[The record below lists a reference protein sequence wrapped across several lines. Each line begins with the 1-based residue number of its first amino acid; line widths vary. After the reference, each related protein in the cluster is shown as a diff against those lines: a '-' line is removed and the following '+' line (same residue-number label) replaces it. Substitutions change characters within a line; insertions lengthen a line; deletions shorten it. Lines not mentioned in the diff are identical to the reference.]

1 MTGERVY
8 LYDTT
13 LRDGAQTQG
22 VDFTVADKI
31 AIAHALDQLGI
42 DYIEGGWPGANPT
55 DDTFFA
61 EPPVLTRA
69 RFAAFGM
76 TRRVGR
82 SADNDPQVSA
92 LFNAN
97 TAAICIVGKASAIQV
112 TTALGIS
119 LDDNV
124 MVIADTIRAIVAA
137 GREALFDA
145 EHFFDGYRQDPD
157 YATRCVE
164 AAYQAGARWVVLCDT
179 NGGALP
185 DEVRQAVTDIR
196 KVIPGDH
203 LGVHT
208 HNDTENAVS
217 NSLAAVAAGARMIHG
232 TLNGLGERCGNAN
245 LITLLPTLMLKLGY
259 KTGVTLEGLS
269 QLRHVSR
276 LADDR
281 LNRIPARGAAYV
293 GDSAFA
299 HKGGLHVSA
308 VEKDPSLYEHIDP
321 ALVGNTRRVIVSDQ
335 AGKSNVLSRFR
346 EIGIE
351 ADPKDERIARLVEQ
365 VKQRE
370 YEGYAYDGAEASFEL
385 MARRALEAVPV
396 YFRLQSFRI
405 LDERRFNAAGLLE
418 TLSEATVKVSVGEE
432 LVMAVAEGNGPV
444 NALDGA
450 LRKSLAP
457 SYPELAGI
465 RLIDYKVRIL
475 NSKDGTRAVTR
486 VMIESADAEGQ
497 RWTTV
502 GVSPNIIEASFE
514 ALEDSLTW
522 RLFHKR
528 ARIIPLA
535 GEGRR
540 AVGQALR

>member
-1 MTGERVY
+1 MTGDRVY

-22 VDFTVADKI
+22 VDFNVADKM
-31 AIAHALDQLGI
+31 AIAGALDQLGI

-55 DDTFFA
+55 DDAFFA

-76 TRRVGR
+76 TKRVGR
-82 SADNDPQVSA
+82 SVANDPQVRA

-97 TAAICIVGKASAIQV
+97 TAAICIVGKASSVQV
-112 TTALGIS
+112 KTALGIA
-119 LDDNV
+119 LDENLA
-124 MVIADTIRAIVAA
+124 VIRETIQAIVGA

-145 EHFFDGYRQDPD
+145 EHFFDGYRDDPD
-157 YATRCVE
+157 YATRCVV
-164 AAYQAGARWVVLCDT
+164 AAHDAGARWIVLCDT
-179 NGGALP
+179 NGGTLP
-185 DEVRQAVTDIR
+185 DEVRHVVSEIA

-203 LGVHT
+203 LGIHA
-208 HNDTENAVS
+208 HNDTENAVA

-259 KTGVTLEGLS
+259 RTGVTRDGLR
-269 QLRHVSR
+269 QLQRVSR

-281 LNRIPARGAAYV
+281 LNRVPTRTAAYV
-293 GDSAFA
+293 GESAFA

-308 VEKDPSLYEHIDP
+308 VEKDPSLYEHVDP
-321 ALVGNTRRVIVSDQ
+321 SLVGNTRHVIVSDQ
-335 AGKSNVLSRFR
+335 AGKSNILSRFR
-346 EIGIE
+346 DIGID
-351 ADPKDERIARLVEQ
+351 ADPRDARIARLVEQ

-385 MARRALEAVPV
+385 MARRALESVPV

-405 LDERRFNAAGLLE
+405 LDERRLGLSGLLE
-418 TLSEATVKVSVGEE
+418 TLSEATVKVAVGEE
-432 LVMAVAEGNGPV
+432 LIMSVAEGNGPV

-450 LRKSLAP
+450 LRKALAP
-457 SYPELAGI
+457 SYPELADI
-465 RLIDYKVRIL
+465 RLVDYKVRIL

-486 VMIESADAEGQ
+486 VMIESADTEGQ

-502 GVSPNIIEASFE
+502 GVSANIIEASFE

-528 ARIIPLA
+528 ARIIPLGA
-535 GEGRR
+535 GRR
-540 AVGQALR
+540 ARG

>member
-31 AIAHALDQLGI
+31 AIAHALDELGI

-55 DDTFFA
+55 DDAFFA

-76 TRRVGR
+76 TKRVGR
-82 SADNDPQVSA
+82 SVANDPQVSA

-97 TAAICIVGKASAIQV
+97 TAAICVVGKASAVQV
-112 TTALGIS
+112 KTALGIS
-119 LDDNV
+119 LDENAA
-124 MVIADTIRAIVAA
+124 VIGDTIQAIVAS

-145 EHFFDGYRQDPD
+145 EHLFDGYRADPD
-157 YATRCVE
+157 YAMRCVQ
-164 AAYQAGARWVVLCDT
+164 AAYEAGARWVVLCDT
-179 NGGALP
+179 NGGTLP
-185 DEVRQAVTDIR
+185 DEVRHVVAEIG
-196 KVIPGDH
+196 KVIPGDR
-203 LGVHT
+203 LGIHA
-208 HNDTENAVS
+208 HNDTENAVA

-259 KTGVTLEGLS
+259 ETGVATEGLRR
-269 QLRHVSR
+269 LRHVSR

-281 LNRIPARGAAYV
+281 LNRVSPRTAAYV

-321 ALVGNTRRVIVSDQ
+321 GLVGNARHVIVSDQ
-335 AGKSNVLSRFR
+335 AGKSNVISRFR
-346 EIGIE
+346 DIGID
-351 ADPKDERIARLVEQ
+351 ADPKDARIGRLVEQ

-385 MARRALEAVPV
+385 MARRALESVPV

-405 LDERRFNAAGLLE
+405 LDERRVNQSGALE
-418 TLSEATVKVSVGEE
+418 TLSEATVKVDVGAE
-432 LVMAVAEGNGPV
+432 LIMAVAEGNGPV

-450 LRKSLAP
+450 LRKALAP
-457 SYPELAGI
+457 SYPELADI
-465 RLIDYKVRIL
+465 RLVDYKVRIL

-486 VMIESADAEGQ
+486 VMIESADGDGQ

-502 GVSPNIIEASFE
+502 GVSANIIEASFE

-528 ARIIPLA
+528 ARIIPLTA
-535 GEGRR
+535 GGTRR
-540 AVGQALR
+540 ARG